1 MGEYNYFYSIFGS
14 WIYSLTI
21 YLSILFK
28 IFIPIICHLKFYVL
42 SFQPRMDQYFIKM
55 EKMIKEQKTSPRIRV
70 MLQDLLVLRRVN
82 WKRL

>member
-70 MLQDLLVLRRVN
+70 MLQDLLDLRRVN